1 MTIDGPSKQLVFE
14 GNRIQLTCHYSTFTA
29 ASEVQW
35 KRNGILISRNATMEN
50 GARGTIT
57 HFNERQ
63 LQLTI
68 ASSNSQDAGNYTCI
82 VIGVVVWLL
91 SSQRANAT
99 TQIEI
104 QGLFKN

>member
-82 VIGVVVWLL
+82 VIVVVLL
-91 SSQRANAT
+91 WSTQRANAT

-104 QGLFKN
+104 QGLFINY